1 MGWAGQGD
9 HAVLAQARE
18 DAAHGFH
25 GQAEMVG
32 NVDARHGKRHLAV
45 AAGLTFGRVEQEP
58 RDALDRGAATKQE
71 LALEGEAGRLIVP
84 RHPLWLLIPIAGGW
98 PLMRLFA
105 RLDLT
110 GGKAPGKRRRRR
122 LGWRYVRLFTGL
134 WAVVMCGLI
143 LFVGPSRWL
152 AEHSAAWDFM
162 RFPFYG
168 IVVGSAVHY
177 LFKHDIRHIIR
188 RWRWMRR
195 RAKKRLEEAKKKIA
209 AAQQKAA
216 PPPTSP
222 PPAPPRGPR
231 R

>member
-1 MGWAGQGD
+1 MTARSPALTLFQGACGFVVGYALTLLLMIAG
-9 HAVLAQARE
+9 V
-18 DAAHGFH
+18 
-25 GQAEMVG
+25 
-32 NVDARHGKRHLAV
+32 
-45 AAGLTFGRVEQEP
+45 
-58 RDALDRGAATKQE
+58 

-84 RHPLWLLIPIAGGW
+84 RHPLWLLLPIAGGW

-152 AEHSAAWDFM
+152 AEHSAAWDFV

-168 IVVGSAVHY
+168 IVVGSAAHY

-195 RAKKRLEEAKKKIA
+195 RAKKRIEEAKKKIETA
-209 AAQQKAA
+209 QLQQKAA
-216 PPPTSP
+216 V
-222 PPAPPRGPR
+222 PAPTAPPKRANPTNSPTNR
-231 R
+231 KP

>member
-1 MGWAGQGD
+1 MTARSPALALFQGACGFVVGYALTLLLMIAG
-9 HAVLAQARE
+9 V
-18 DAAHGFH
+18 
-25 GQAEMVG
+25 
-32 NVDARHGKRHLAV
+32 
-45 AAGLTFGRVEQEP
+45 
-58 RDALDRGAATKQE
+58 

-84 RHPLWLLIPIAGGW
+84 RHPLWLAVPIVGGW

-152 AEHSAAWDFM
+152 AEHSAAWDFV

-168 IVVGSAVHY
+168 IVVCWAAHY

-195 RAKKRLEEAKKKIA
+195 RAKKRIEEAKKKIA
-209 AAQQKAA
+209 AAQPKAA
-216 PPPTSP
+216 PPPT
-222 PPAPPRGPR
+222 PPRGPHR
-231 R
+231 